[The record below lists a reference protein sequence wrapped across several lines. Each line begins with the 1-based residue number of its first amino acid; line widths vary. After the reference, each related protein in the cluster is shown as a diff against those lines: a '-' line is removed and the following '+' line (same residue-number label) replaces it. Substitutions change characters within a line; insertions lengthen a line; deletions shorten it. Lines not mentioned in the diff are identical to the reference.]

1 MMGSLMTTGFFSI
14 ALSAIKAGQNKV
26 RNRRIF
32 LENDSPLSFAQI
44 AVETSQD

>member
-1 MMGSLMTTGFFSI
+1 MITAISFSI
-14 ALSAIKAGQNKV
+14 TLSAIKAGQNKV
-26 RNRRIF
+26 RNLRIF

>member
-1 MMGSLMTTGFFSI
+1 MTTAIFLSI

-26 RNRRIF
+26 RNLRII
-32 LENDSPLSFAQI
+32 LEYGSPLSFAQI